1 MNETP
6 ETTAVAEVD
15 VQTALRIVETLIF
28 ATDEPLSAA
37 KMREA
42 IPELKSHDIA
52 NLVQSLNDDYSATAR
67 TFEIQQVAGGYLMFT
82 RPDFAE
88 YLQRFHFKRS
98 QNRLSSKALET
109 LAIVAYKQ
117 PVTRTEIEEIRG
129 VSADGV
135 IRTLLSRNL
144 ITISGTADVPGNPY
158 LYKTTRQFLEYFGL
172 QDLKDLP
179 RLKELDEIVAADSE
193 IKERF
198 GETFLKEIAPEI
210 LGMQNYDTDESEED
224 ESDNED
230 RDE

>member
-15 VQTALRIVETLIF
+15 VQTALKIVESLVF

-52 NLVQSLNDDYSATAR
+52 NLVQSLNDEYSATAR

-109 LAIVAYKQ
+109 LAI
-117 PVTRTEIEEIRG
+117 
-129 VSADGV
+129 
-135 IRTLLSRNL
+135 
-144 ITISGTADVPGNPY
+144 
-158 LYKTTRQFLEYFGL
+158 FLASMEPL
-172 QDLKDLP
+172 
-179 RLKELDEIVAADSE
+179 
-193 IKERF
+193 RF
-198 GETFLKEIAPEI
+198 SKR
-210 LGMQNYDTDESEED
+210 
-224 ESDNED
+224 
-230 RDE
+230 RDH